1 MSLAAGS
8 KLGSYEILASLGGGG
23 MGEVGMTL
31 PRGEQEARSDHL
43 WMLIDRIRSDQSRV
57 TGLTGSYSEP
67 GVGMW
72 EVRYSTQGMTP
83 RLRRLDK
90 LVQQAWEKGE
100 TTLTLIHGHGRNRGI
115 SPDSVNTSTGY
126 FGPCLRVA
134 LRNDRSLQQWILHST
149 LDRRAMG
156 STSVKLKPNPAP
168 TREKIDCLPAS

>member
-31 PRGEQEARSDHL
+31 PRGELEARSDHL

-83 RLRRLDK
+83 QSACGGSISWYNK
-90 LVQQAWEKGE
+90 
-100 TTLTLIHGHGRNRGI
+100 HGK
-115 SPDSVNTSTGY
+115 
-126 FGPCLRVA
+126 
-134 LRNDRSLQQWILHST
+134 
-149 LDRRAMG
+149 RARQ
-156 STSVKLKPNPAP
+156 P
-168 TREKIDCLPAS
+168 